1 MIEEFKRKLTP
12 TQRETFAS
20 LTSPVKIQAYLDD
33 TPYTADS
40 FNRSPLRII
49 DDRRAHCL
57 EGGLF
62 AAAVLRRIGIPPQI
76 VDLLPEPGTDD
87 DHVLAISIR
96 SMDVLAQWQNP
107 TLLACATASWC
118 SAAYAG
124 WSCLIS
130 NLKDRDFAC
139 HSR

>member
-49 DDRRAHCL
+49 DDRQAHCL

-62 AAAVLRRIGIPPQI
+62 AAAALRRIGIPPLI

-87 DHVLAISIR
+87 DHVLAIYK
-96 SMDVLAQWQNP
+96 VN
-107 TLLACATASWC
+107 
-118 SAAYAG
+118 G
-124 WSCLIS
+124 CLGAVAKS
-130 NLKDRDFAC
+130 NFVGLRYRELVFRGLRGVVM
-139 HSR
+139 SYFESQGS